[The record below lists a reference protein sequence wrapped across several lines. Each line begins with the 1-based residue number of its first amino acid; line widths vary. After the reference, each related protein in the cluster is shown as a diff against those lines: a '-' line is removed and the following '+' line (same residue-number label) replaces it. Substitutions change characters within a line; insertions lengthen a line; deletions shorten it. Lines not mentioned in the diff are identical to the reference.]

1 MHFRATTAAPNHLL
15 HLPAIGDNA
24 VMSRATLPLRFRGSF
39 RNTKGLGVLLVFI
52 AALFGFGAWIAHEWF
67 LALFAVAPIAF
78 LAALPLLWVEIDDEL
93 LVVKTW
99 HRRVIF
105 HWDEITCVTHSA
117 QLGWPR
123 NRDYSPSTYEIRS
136 EHQAVMLNLL
146 YFPPECCR
154 ILLERF
160 RDAKLI
166 QR

>member
-1 MHFRATTAAPNHLL
+1 M
-15 HLPAIGDNA
+15 
-24 VMSRATLPLRFRGSF
+24 
-39 RNTKGLGVLLVFI
+39 LLVFI